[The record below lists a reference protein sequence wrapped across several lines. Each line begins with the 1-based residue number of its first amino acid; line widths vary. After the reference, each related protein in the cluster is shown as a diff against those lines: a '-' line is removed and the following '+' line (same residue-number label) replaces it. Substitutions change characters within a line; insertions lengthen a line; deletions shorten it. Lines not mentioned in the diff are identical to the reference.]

1 MQMDLEAPL
10 QAEMQTRLDVQQG
23 QIDGLREKLDK
34 VVEET
39 KANMEETKASKS
51 SIESLMETKM
61 VERTRILMAA
71 IMDMK
76 KGKSEG
82 AEEV

>member
-39 KANMEETKASKS
+39 KANTEEIKS
-51 SIESLMETKM
+51 SNTSIENKLDMM
-61 VERTRILMAA
+61 MAA
-71 IMDMK
+71 ILGMK
-76 KGKSEG
+76 EEKNKSEAG
-82 AEEV
+82 LGEV

>member
-1 MQMDLEAPL
+1 MLRINYL
-10 QAEMQTRLDVQQG
+10 LLAETSPQYSNHQRH
-23 QIDGLREKLDK
+23 
-34 VVEET
+34 
-39 KANMEETKASKS
+39 NMEEIKASKS
-51 SIESLMETKM
+51 SIGSLLETKM
-61 VERTRILMAA
+61 GEQTRILMAA